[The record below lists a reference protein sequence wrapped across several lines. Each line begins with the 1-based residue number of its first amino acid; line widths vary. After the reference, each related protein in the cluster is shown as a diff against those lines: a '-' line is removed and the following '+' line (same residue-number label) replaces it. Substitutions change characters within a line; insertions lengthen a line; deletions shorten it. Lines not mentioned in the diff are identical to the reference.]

1 MLFNRLDVRL
11 LGRLL
16 LLVAALAG
24 SGYAAQH
31 HAYGPAFGALV
42 LLLVLALELA
52 RYLTRGQQ
60 ALADFTLALQ
70 YRDFSRQYPA
80 QSGPAALRSLHA
92 AFNQVNATF
101 RELRA
106 GQEGQFQY
114 LQTILALLDTG
125 IVSYNAAGTVGWVN
139 EAFKQTLHLPYLKN
153 IRALQARQPVLYEAI
168 CRAVPGQPAVV
179 KLTVGLQ
186 TVQLLVSATQFKL
199 QGEAFTLLAFK
210 NVSQALADTETAAWQ
225 QLLRVMT
232 HEIMNSVAPI
242 ASLADSLGRHV
253 QRARQQDASD
263 ELLDD
268 VGTGIRIIQQR
279 SEGLLR
285 FAQVYRNFSTLAAP
299 QRTTLHVQEVLQA
312 TRQLLAEQ
320 LAAQGIEL
328 TLSVRPA
335 HLTLHA
341 DGHLLEQVLINLVL
355 NAAQAL
361 TQTPHSRISLRAWS
375 NEQQRV
381 VLEVRDNGTG
391 IAADVLDS
399 IFIPFFTTRP
409 SGSGI
414 GLSLAKQIMQLHQGS
429 IQVHSVEGA
438 GSAFQL
444 WFPRPV
450 PFEGNGRSL
459 LLPNGAHSPTDC

>member
-1 MLFNRLDVRL
+1 MIFNSLDARL

-16 LLVAALAG
+16 LLVAMLG
-24 SGYAAQH
+24 GGGYATLY
-31 HAYGPAFGALV
+31 HAYGIALGALV
-42 LLLVLALELA
+42 LLIVLVLDLT
-52 RYLTRGQQ
+52 RYLTCGQQ
-60 ALADFTLALQ
+60 ALADFTLALK

-80 QSGPAALRSLHA
+80 QSVPAPLRPLHE

-106 GQEGQFQY
+106 EQEGQFQY

-125 IVSYNAAGTVGWVN
+125 IVSYDAAGTVAWVN

-153 IRALQARQPVLYEAI
+153 IQALQSRQPVLYEAI
-168 CRAVPGQPAVV
+168 CRAVPSQPVVV
-179 KLTVGLQ
+179 KLTVGPQ
-186 TVQLLVSATQFKL
+186 MVQLLVSATQFKL
-199 QGEAFTLLAFK
+199 RGEAFTLLAFK

-242 ASLADSLGRHV
+242 ASLADSLGRHM
-253 QRARQQDASD
+253 QRARQQASD

-285 FAQVYRNFSTLAAP
+285 FAQVYRDFSTLASP
-299 QRTTLHVQEVLQA
+299 QRTTLYVQELLQA

-320 LAAQGIEL
+320 LAAQGIEV
-328 TLSVRPA
+328 TLIVRPA

-361 TQTPHSRISLRAWS
+361 AQTPKPRVSLLAWLD
-375 NEQQRV
+375 EQERV
-381 VLEVRDNGTG
+381 IIEVKDNGSG
-391 IAADVLDS
+391 IPADVLES

-409 SGSGI
+409 NGSGI

-438 GSAFQL
+438 GSAFHL
-444 WFPRPV
+444 WFP
-450 PFEGNGRSL
+450 
-459 LLPNGAHSPTDC
+459 HSITS

>member
-1 MLFNRLDVRL
+1 MLFNRLDIRL
-11 LGRLL
+11 LGRLG

-24 SGYAAQH
+24 GGYAALH
-31 HAYGPAFGALV
+31 HAYGLALGALG
-42 LLLVLALELA
+42 LLALLVLDLA

-70 YRDFSRQYPA
+70 YRDFSRQYPV
-80 QSGPAALRSLHA
+80 QSVPASLRPLHA

-125 IVSYNAAGTVGWVN
+125 IVSYDAAGTVGWVN

-153 IRALQARQPVLYEAI
+153 IRALQSRQPVLYEAI
-168 CRAVPGQPAVV
+168 SRAVPGQPVVV
-179 KLTVGLQ
+179 KLTVGSQ

-199 QGEAFTLLAFK
+199 RDEAFTLLAFK

-225 QLLRVMT
+225 QLLQVMT

-253 QRARQQDASD
+253 QRARQPEASD

-268 VGTGIRIIQQR
+268 VGAGIRIIQQR

-285 FAQVYRNFSTLAAP
+285 FAQVYRNFSTLASP
-299 QRTTLHVQEVLQA
+299 LRTTLYVQELLQA
-312 TRQLLAEQ
+312 TRQLLAQQ

-361 TQTPHSRISLRAWS
+361 AQTPNPRISLRAWPD
-375 NEQQRV
+375 EQQRV
-381 VLEVRDNGTG
+381 VIEVKDNGSG
-391 IAADVLDS
+391 ITADVLDS

-409 SGSGI
+409 HGSGI

-429 IQVHSVEGA
+429 IQVHSVAGA

-444 WFPRPV
+444 WFTLSV
-450 PFEGNGRSL
+450 
-459 LLPNGAHSPTDC
+459 TV

>member
-1 MLFNRLDVRL
+1 MIFNGLDVRL
-11 LGRLL
+11 LGRLV

-24 SGYAAQH
+24 VGYAAQH
-31 HAYGPAFGALV
+31 HAYGLALGALV
-42 LLLVLALELA
+42 LLILLVMDLT

-60 ALADFTLALQ
+60 ALADFTLALK

-80 QSGPAALRSLHA
+80 QSVPASLQSLHET
-92 AFNQVNATF
+92 FNQVNATF

-106 GQEGQFQY
+106 EQEGQFQY

-125 IVSYNAAGTVGWVN
+125 IVSYDAAGTVAWVN

-153 IRALQARQPVLYEAI
+153 IRALQSRQPVLYEAI
-168 CRAVPGQPAVV
+168 CRAVPGQPVVV
-179 KLTVGLQ
+179 KLTVGSQ

-199 QGEAFTLLAFK
+199 RGEAFTLLAFK

-242 ASLADSLGRHV
+242 ASLADSLGCHV
-253 QRARQQDASD
+253 QAARQQEAAA

-285 FAQVYRNFSTLAAP
+285 FAQVYRDFSTLASP
-299 QRTTLHVQEVLQA
+299 QRTTLYVQELLQA
-312 TRQLLAEQ
+312 TRQLLAQQ
-320 LAAQGIEL
+320 LAAQGIEI

-355 NAAQAL
+355 NAAQAV
-361 TQTPHSRISLRAWS
+361 TQTGSPRISLLAWAD
-375 NEQQRV
+375 EQERV
-381 VLEVRDNGTG
+381 IIEVKDNGSG
-391 IAADVLDS
+391 IPADVLDS
-399 IFIPFFTTRP
+399 IFIPFFTTHP
-409 SGSGI
+409 HGSGI

-444 WFPRPV
+444 WFPPSATR
-450 PFEGNGRSL
+450 
-459 LLPNGAHSPTDC
+459 

>member
-1 MLFNRLDVRL
+1 MIFNSLDMRL

-16 LLVAALAG
+16 LLVAVLAA
-24 SGYAAQH
+24 SGYAAH
-31 HAYGPAFGALV
+31 HHTYGLALGVLV
-42 LLLVLALELA
+42 LLVVVVLDLT

-80 QSGPAALRSLHA
+80 HSGPAALRPLHQ

-106 GQEGQFQY
+106 EQEGQFQY

-125 IVSYNAAGTVGWVN
+125 IVSYDAAGTVVWVN
-139 EAFKQTLHLPYLKN
+139 EAFKQMLHLPYLKN

-168 CRAVPGQPAVV
+168 CQAAPGQSVVV
-179 KLTVGLQ
+179 KLTVGPQ
-186 TVQLLVSATQFKL
+186 TVQLLLSATHFKL
-199 QGEAFTLLAFK
+199 RGEAFTLLACK
-210 NVSQALADTETAAWQ
+210 NVSQALADSETAAWQ

-253 QRARQQDASD
+253 QHAQQETSG

-285 FAQVYRNFSTLAAP
+285 FAQVYRDFSTLASP
-299 QRTTLHVQEVLQA
+299 QRTTLYVQELLQA
-312 TRQLLAEQ
+312 TRQLLTEQ
-320 LAAQGIEL
+320 LAAQGIEV
-328 TLSVRPA
+328 TLNVRPA

-341 DGHLLEQVLINLVL
+341 DGYLLEQVLINLVL

-361 TQTPHSRISLRAWS
+361 AQIPTPRISLLAWS
-375 NEQQRV
+375 DEQERV
-381 VLEVRDNGTG
+381 VIEVKDNGSG
-391 IAADVLDS
+391 IPVDMLDS

-409 SGSGI
+409 KGSGI

-444 WFPRPV
+444 WFPSVR
-450 PFEGNGRSL
+450 F
-459 LLPNGAHSPTDC
+459 PTY

>member
-1 MLFNRLDVRL
+1 MIFNRLDVRL
-11 LGRLL
+11 LGRLV

-24 SGYAAQH
+24 GGYAALH
-31 HAYGPAFGALV
+31 HAYGLALGALG
-42 LLLVLALELA
+42 LLLVLVLNLA

-60 ALADFTLALQ
+60 ALADFTLALK
-70 YRDFSRQYPA
+70 YRDFSRQYPVPA
-80 QSGPAALRSLHA
+80 GPASLRQLHE

-101 RELRA
+101 QALRA
-106 GQEGQFQY
+106 EQEGQFQY

-125 IVSYNAAGTVGWVN
+125 IVSYDAAGTVAWVN

-153 IRALQARQPVLYEAI
+153 IRALQSRQPVLYEAI
-168 CRAVPGQPAVV
+168 CRAVPGQPLVV
-179 KLTVGLQ
+179 KLTVGPQ
-186 TVQLLVSATQFKL
+186 TVQLLVSATQFTL
-199 QGEAFTLLAFK
+199 RGAAFTLLAFK

-253 QRARQQDASD
+253 HAAQRPDASAA

-268 VGTGIRIIQQR
+268 VSTGIRIIQQR

-285 FAQVYRNFSTLAAP
+285 FAQVYRNFSTLAPP
-299 QRTTLHVQEVLQA
+299 QRTTLYVRELFQA
-312 TRQLLAEQ
+312 TQQLLAEQ
-320 LAAQGIEL
+320 LAAQGIQV
-328 TLSVRPA
+328 TISVRPA

-355 NAAQAL
+355 NAAQAVA
-361 TQTPHSRISLRAWS
+361 QTPNPRISLLAWPD
-375 NEQQRV
+375 ERERV
-381 VLEVRDNGTG
+381 VLEVKDNGSG
-391 IAADVLDS
+391 IPADVLDS

-409 SGSGI
+409 NGSGI

-429 IQVHSVEGA
+429 IQVQSVEGA
-438 GSAFQL
+438 GSGFQL
-444 WFPRPV
+444 WFPYSTT
-450 PFEGNGRSL
+450 G
-459 LLPNGAHSPTDC
+459 

>member
-1 MLFNRLDVRL
+1 MIFNSLDLRV
-11 LGRLL
+11 LGRLV

-24 SGYAAQH
+24 GGYATQH
-31 HAYGPAFGALV
+31 HAYRLALGALV
-42 LLLVLALELA
+42 LLVILVLDLA
-52 RYLTRGQQ
+52 RYLTHGQQ
-60 ALADFTLALQ
+60 ALADFTLTLK

-80 QSGPAALRSLHA
+80 QSGSASLRHLHE

-106 GQEGQFQY
+106 EQEGQFQY

-125 IVSYNAAGTVGWVN
+125 IVSYDAAGTVAWVN

-179 KLTVGLQ
+179 KLTVGRQ

-199 QGEAFTLLAFK
+199 RGEAFTLLAFK

-253 QRARQQDASD
+253 QRARQQEASD

-268 VGTGIRIIQQR
+268 VGIGIRIIQQR

-285 FAQVYRNFSTLAAP
+285 FAQVYRDFSTLASP
-299 QRTTLHVQEVLQA
+299 QRTTLYVQELLQA

-320 LAAQGIEL
+320 LATQGIVVA
-328 TLSVRPA
+328 LSVRPA

-361 TQTPHSRISLRAWS
+361 AQIPNPRISLLAWPD
-375 NEQQRV
+375 EQEQV
-381 VLEVRDNGTG
+381 VIEVKDNGSG
-391 IAADVLDS
+391 IPTDVLDS
-399 IFIPFFTTRP
+399 IFIPFFTTHP
-409 SGSGI
+409 NGSGI

-429 IQVHSVEGA
+429 IQVHSVEGV

-444 WFPRPV
+444 WFP
-450 PFEGNGRSL
+450 SL
-459 LLPNGAHSPTDC
+459 AAS

>member
-1 MLFNRLDVRL
+1 MLFNRLDFRL
-11 LGRLL
+11 LGRLV
-16 LLVAALAG
+16 LLVATLAG
-24 SGYAAQH
+24 GGYAALH
-31 HAYGPAFGALV
+31 HAYGLALGALG
-42 LLLVLALELA
+42 LLVVLVLDLT
-52 RYLTRGQQ
+52 RYLMRGQQ

-80 QSGPAALRSLHA
+80 QSVPASLRPLHA

-101 RELRA
+101 RDLRA
-106 GQEGQFQY
+106 EQEGQFQY

-125 IVSYNAAGTVGWVN
+125 IVSYNAAGTVAWVN

-153 IRALQARQPVLYEAI
+153 IRALESRQPVLYEAI
-168 CRAVPGQPAVV
+168 CRAVPGQPVVV

-199 QGEAFTLLAFK
+199 RGDAFTLLAFK

-253 QRARQQDASD
+253 QRARQQEVSG

-285 FAQVYRNFSTLAAP
+285 FAQVYRDFSTLAAP
-299 QRTTLHVQEVLQA
+299 QRTTLYVQELLQA

-320 LAAQGIEL
+320 LAAQGIEV

-341 DGHLLEQVLINLVL
+341 DGHLLEQVLINLML

-361 TQTPHSRISLRAWS
+361 VQIPDPRLSLLAWPD
-375 NEQQRV
+375 EQERV
-381 VLEVRDNGTG
+381 IIEVKDNGSG
-391 IAADVLDS
+391 IPADVLDS

-409 SGSGI
+409 NGSGI
-414 GLSLAKQIMQLHQGS
+414 GLSLAKQIMQLHQGR

-444 WFPRPV
+444 WFP
-450 PFEGNGRSL
+450 GRATS
-459 LLPNGAHSPTDC
+459 

>member
-1 MLFNRLDVRL
+1 MIYNNLDFRL
-11 LGRLL
+11 LGRLV
-16 LLVAALAG
+16 LLVPALAA
-24 SGYAAQH
+24 SGYATQH
-31 HAYGPAFGALV
+31 HAYGLALGALV
-42 LLLVLALELA
+42 LLIVLILDLA

-60 ALADFTLALQ
+60 ALADFTLAIQ

-80 QSGPAALRSLHA
+80 QAGPAALRPLHA

-106 GQEGQFQY
+106 EQEGQFQY

-125 IVSYNAAGTVGWVN
+125 IVSYDAAGTVAWVN
-139 EAFKQTLHLPYLKN
+139 EAFKHTLHLPYLKD
-153 IRALQARQPVLYEAI
+153 IRALQSRQPVLYEAI
-168 CRAVPGQPAVV
+168 CQAVPGQPVVV
-179 KLTVGLQ
+179 KLTVGGQ
-186 TVQLLVSATQFKL
+186 AVQLLLSTTQFKL
-199 QGEAFTLLAFK
+199 RGEAFTLLAFK

-253 QRARQQDASD
+253 QHARQQENLT

-268 VGTGIRIIQQR
+268 VETGIRIIQQR

-285 FAQVYRNFSTLAAP
+285 FTQVYRDFSTLAVP
-299 QRTTLHVQEVLQA
+299 QRTTLYVRELLGA
-312 TRQLLAEQ
+312 TRQLLAKQ
-320 LAAQGIEL
+320 LAAQGIEV

-341 DGHLLEQVLINLVL
+341 DGHLLEQVLINLVF
-355 NAAQAL
+355 NAVQAL
-361 TQTPHSRISLRAWS
+361 AQTPTPRLGLQAWLD
-375 NEQQRV
+375 EQERV
-381 VLEVRDNGTG
+381 IIEVKDNGSG

-399 IFIPFFTTRP
+399 IFIPFFTTHP
-409 SGSGI
+409 NGSGI

-444 WFPRPV
+444 WFP
-450 PFEGNGRSL
+450 SL
-459 LLPNGAHSPTDC
+459 AAS

>member
-1 MLFNRLDVRL
+1 MIFNSLDIRL
-11 LGRLL
+11 LGRLV
-16 LLVAALAG
+16 LLVAVLAG
-24 SGYAAQH
+24 GGYATLH
-31 HAYGPAFGALV
+31 HAYGLALGALV
-42 LLLVLALELA
+42 LLLLLVVDLA

-80 QSGPAALRSLHA
+80 QSGPASLRPLHE

-106 GQEGQFQY
+106 EQEGQFQY

-125 IVSYNAAGTVGWVN
+125 IVSYDAAGTVVWVN
-139 EAFKQTLHLPYLKN
+139 EAFKQMLHLPYLKN

-179 KLTVGLQ
+179 KLTVGPQ

-199 QGEAFTLLAFK
+199 RGEAFTLLAFK

-253 QRARQQDASD
+253 HHARQQEASG

-285 FAQVYRNFSTLAAP
+285 FAQVYRDFSTLASP
-299 QRTTLHVQEVLQA
+299 QRTTLYVQELLQT

-320 LAAQGIEL
+320 LAAQGIEV

-355 NAAQAL
+355 NAAQAV
-361 TQTPHSRISLRAWS
+361 TQVATPRISLLAWLD
-375 NEQQRV
+375 EQERV
-381 VLEVRDNGTG
+381 VIEVKDNGSG
-391 IAADVLDS
+391 IPTDVLDS

-409 SGSGI
+409 HGSGI

-429 IQVHSVEGA
+429 VQVHSVAGA

-444 WFPRPV
+444 WFPP
-450 PFEGNGRSL
+450 P
-459 LLPNGAHSPTDC
+459 ATC

>member
-1 MLFNRLDVRL
+1 MIFDSLDVRL
-11 LGRLL
+11 LGRLV
-16 LLVAALAG
+16 LLVAVLAG
-24 SGYAAQH
+24 CGYTALQ
-31 HAYGPAFGALV
+31 HAYGLALGALGLLTG
-42 LLLVLALELA
+42 LLLELT

-60 ALADFTLALQ
+60 ALTDFTLALK

-80 QSGPAALRSLHA
+80 QSGPATLRALHE
-92 AFNQVNATF
+92 AFNQANATF

-106 GQEGQFQY
+106 AQEGQFHY

-125 IVSYNAAGTVGWVN
+125 IVSYDATGTVAWVN

-153 IRALQARQPVLYEAI
+153 IRALQSRQPVLYAAI
-168 CRAVPGQPAVV
+168 CRAVPGQPEVV
-179 KLTVGLQ
+179 KLTVDRQ
-186 TVQLLVSATQFKL
+186 TVQLLVSATQFTL
-199 QGEAFTLLAFK
+199 RGEACTLLAFK

-253 QRARQQDASD
+253 QSARQRTASD

-268 VGTGIRIIQQR
+268 VGIGIGIIQQR

-285 FAQVYRNFSTLAAP
+285 FAQVYRNFSTLAQP
-299 QRTTLHVQEVLQA
+299 QRTTLSVQELLQT
-312 TRQLLAEQ
+312 TRQLLAQQ
-320 LAAQGIEL
+320 LAAQGIDV
-328 TLSVRPA
+328 TLSVRPT

-361 TQTPHSRISLRAWS
+361 GQTPAPRISLRAWPD
-375 NEQQRV
+375 EQERV
-381 VLEVRDNGTG
+381 VIEVSDNGSG

-409 SGSGI
+409 HGSGI

-429 IQVHSVEGA
+429 IQVHSVPGA
-438 GSAFQL
+438 GSTFQL
-444 WFPRPV
+444 RFPPS
-450 PFEGNGRSL
+450 GTL
-459 LLPNGAHSPTDC
+459 

>member
-1 MLFNRLDVRL
+1 MIYNSLDARL

-16 LLVAALAG
+16 LLVATLAA

-31 HAYGPAFGALV
+31 RAYGLAIAALV
-42 LLLVLALELA
+42 LLVVLVLDLA
-52 RYLTRGQQ
+52 RYLMRGQQ
-60 ALADFTLALQ
+60 ALADFTQALK
-70 YRDFSRQYPA
+70 YRDFSRHYPA
-80 QSGPAALRSLHA
+80 QSVPAALRPLHE

-106 GQEGQFQY
+106 AQEGQFQY

-125 IVSYNAAGTVGWVN
+125 IVSYDAAGTVAWVN
-139 EAFKQTLHLPYLKN
+139 EAFKQTLYLPYLKN
-153 IRALQARQPVLYEAI
+153 IRALQSRQPVLYEAI

-179 KLTVGLQ
+179 KLTVGPQ
-186 TVQLLVSATQFKL
+186 TVQLLVSATKFKL
-199 QGEAFTLLAFK
+199 RGEAFTLLAFK

-253 QRARQQDASD
+253 QSAQQQEAST

-268 VGTGIRIIQQR
+268 VATGIRIIQQR

-285 FAQVYRNFSTLAAP
+285 FAQVYRDFSTLASP
-299 QRTTLHVQEVLQA
+299 QRTTLYVQELLQT

-320 LAAQGIEL
+320 LAAQGVEV

-361 TQTPHSRISLRAWS
+361 AQTHNPRLSLLAWPD
-375 NEQQRV
+375 EQERV
-381 VLEVRDNGTG
+381 TIEVKDNGSG
-391 IAADVLDS
+391 ISADVLDS

-409 SGSGI
+409 HGSGI

-429 IQVHSVEGA
+429 IQVQSVEGA
-438 GSAFQL
+438 GSVFQL
-444 WFPRPV
+444 WFP
-450 PFEGNGRSL
+450 NL
-459 LLPNGAHSPTDC
+459 ATD

>member
-1 MLFNRLDVRL
+1 V
-11 LGRLL
+11 
-16 LLVAALAG
+16 
-24 SGYAAQH
+24 
-31 HAYGPAFGALV
+31 LV
-42 LLLVLALELA
+42 LDLT

-70 YRDFSRQYPA
+70 YRDFSRQYPG
-80 QSGPAALRSLHA
+80 QSGPASLRPLHE

-106 GQEGQFQY
+106 EQEGQFQY

-125 IVSYNAAGTVGWVN
+125 IVSYDAVGTVAWVN

-168 CRAVPGQPAVV
+168 SRAMPGQPMVV
-179 KLTVGLQ
+179 KLMIDRQ

-199 QGEAFTLLAFK
+199 RGEAFTLLACK

-225 QLLRVMT
+225 QLLQVMT

-242 ASLADSLGRHV
+242 VSLADSLGRHV
-253 QRARQQDASD
+253 QQAQQQEAST
-263 ELLDD
+263 ELLSD
-268 VGTGIRIIQQR
+268 VSTGIRIIQQR

-285 FAQVYRNFSTLAAP
+285 FTQVYRHFSTLASP
-299 QRTTLHVQEVLQA
+299 QRTTLYVQELLHA

-320 LAAQGIEL
+320 LAAQGIEV
-328 TLSVRPA
+328 TLNVRPA

-361 TQTPHSRISLRAWS
+361 AQTAAPRLGLRAWPD
-375 NEQQRV
+375 EQERV
-381 VLEVRDNGTG
+381 IIEVKDNGSG
-391 IAADVLDS
+391 IPIDVLDS
-399 IFIPFFTTRP
+399 IFVPFFTTRP
-409 SGSGI
+409 NGSGI

-444 WFPRPV
+444 WFP
-450 PFEGNGRSL
+450 G
-459 LLPNGAHSPTDC
+459 PTASY

>member
-1 MLFNRLDVRL
+1 MIFNRLDARL
-11 LGRLL
+11 LGRLV
-16 LLVAALAG
+16 LLVAALAA
-24 SGYAAQH
+24 SGYAMVH
-31 HAYGPAFGALV
+31 RAYGLALGAL
-42 LLLVLALELA
+42 LLFVVLVLNLA
-52 RYLTRGQQ
+52 RYLARGQQ

-70 YRDFSRQYPA
+70 YRDFSRQYPT
-80 QSGPAALRSLHA
+80 QSVPAALRPLHE

-101 RELRA
+101 QELRA
-106 GQEGQFQY
+106 EREGQFQY

-125 IVSYNAAGTVGWVN
+125 IVSYDATGTVGWVN

-153 IRALQARQPVLYEAI
+153 IRALQSRQPILYEAI
-168 CRAVPGQPAVV
+168 CRAVPGQPVVV
-179 KLTVGLQ
+179 KLTVGPQ
-186 TVQLLVSATQFKL
+186 TVQLLLSATQFKL
-199 QGEAFTLLAFK
+199 RGEALTLLAFK

-253 QRARQQDASD
+253 QRARQQQASD

-285 FAQVYRNFSTLAAP
+285 FAQVYRDFSTLTSP
-299 QRTTLHVQEVLQA
+299 QRTTLYVQELLQT

-320 LAAQGIEL
+320 LAAQGIEV

-355 NAAQAL
+355 NAAQAV
-361 TQTPHSRISLRAWS
+361 TQTLNPHISLLAWAD
-375 NEQQRV
+375 EQERV
-381 VLEVRDNGTG
+381 VIEVKDNGTG
-391 IAADVLDS
+391 IPADVLDS

-409 SGSGI
+409 NGSGI
-414 GLSLAKQIMQLHQGS
+414 GLSLAKQIMQLHQGR
-429 IQVHSVEGA
+429 IQVHSEERA

-444 WFPRPV
+444 CFP
-450 PFEGNGRSL
+450 S
-459 LLPNGAHSPTDC
+459 

>member
-1 MLFNRLDVRL
+1 MIFNSLDVRL
-11 LGRLL
+11 LGRLV

-24 SGYAAQH
+24 GGYATLH
-31 HAYGPAFGALV
+31 HAYGLALGVLV
-42 LLLVLALELA
+42 LLLLLVVDLA

-80 QSGPAALRSLHA
+80 QSGPASLRPLHE

-106 GQEGQFQY
+106 EQEGQFQY

-125 IVSYNAAGTVGWVN
+125 IVSYDAAGTVAWVN

-179 KLTVGLQ
+179 KLTVGPQ

-199 QGEAFTLLAFK
+199 RGEAFTLLAFK

-253 QRARQQDASD
+253 QRARQQETSG

-285 FAQVYRNFSTLAAP
+285 FAQVYRDFSTLASP
-299 QRTTLHVQEVLQA
+299 QRTTLYVQELLQT

-320 LAAQGIEL
+320 LATQGIEV

-355 NAAQAL
+355 NAAQAV
-361 TQTPHSRISLRAWS
+361 TQVATPRISLLAWLD
-375 NEQQRV
+375 EQERV
-381 VLEVRDNGTG
+381 VIEVKDNGSG
-391 IAADVLDS
+391 IPADVLDS

-409 SGSGI
+409 HGSGI

-429 IQVHSVEGA
+429 IQVHSVQGA

-444 WFPRPV
+444 WF
-450 PFEGNGRSL
+450 
-459 LLPNGAHSPTDC
+459 SPSSIR

>member
-1 MLFNRLDVRL
+1 MVM
-11 LGRLL
+11 
-16 LLVAALAG
+16 LVATLAG
-24 SGYAAQH
+24 GGYAALH
-31 HAYGPAFGALV
+31 HAYGLALGALV
-42 LLLVLALELA
+42 LLLALVLDLA

-70 YRDFSRQYPA
+70 YRDFSRQYPV
-80 QSGPAALRSLHA
+80 QSVPASLRPLHE

-106 GQEGQFQY
+106 AQEGQFQY

-125 IVSYNAAGTVGWVN
+125 IVSYDAAGTVAWVN

-153 IRALQARQPVLYEAI
+153 IRALQSRQPVLYEAI

-179 KLTVGLQ
+179 KLIVGLQ

-199 QGEAFTLLAFK
+199 RGEAFTLLAFK

-253 QRARQQDASD
+253 QRARQQETSD

-285 FAQVYRNFSTLAAP
+285 FAQVYREFSTLTSP
-299 QRTTLHVQEVLQA
+299 QRTTLYVRELLQA

-320 LAAQGIEL
+320 LAAQGIEV

-361 TQTPHSRISLRAWS
+361 VQNPNPRLSLQAWFD
-375 NEQQRV
+375 EQERV
-381 VLEVRDNGTG
+381 IIEVKDNGSG
-391 IAADVLDS
+391 IPADVLDS

-409 SGSGI
+409 NGSGI

-429 IQVHSVEGA
+429 IQVHSVAGA

-444 WFPRPV
+444 WFPPLAT
-450 PFEGNGRSL
+450 F
-459 LLPNGAHSPTDC
+459 

>member
-1 MLFNRLDVRL
+1 MIFNSLDVRL
-11 LGRLL
+11 LGRLV
-16 LLVAALAG
+16 LLVAVLAG
-24 SGYAAQH
+24 GGYATLH
-31 HAYGPAFGALV
+31 HAYGLALGALALL
-42 LLLVLALELA
+42 LLLVVDLA

-60 ALADFTLALQ
+60 ALADFNLALQ

-80 QSGPAALRSLHA
+80 QSGPAVLRPLHE

-106 GQEGQFQY
+106 EQEGQFQY

-125 IVSYNAAGTVGWVN
+125 IVSYDAAGTVAWVN

-153 IRALQARQPVLYEAI
+153 IRALQARQPFLYEAI

-179 KLTVGLQ
+179 KLTIGPQ

-199 QGEAFTLLAFK
+199 RGEAFTLLAFK
-210 NVSQALADTETAAWQ
+210 NVSQTLADTETTAWQ

-242 ASLADSLGRHV
+242 ASLADSLSRHV
-253 QRARQQDASD
+253 QRAQQQETSA

-268 VGTGIRIIQQR
+268 VSTGIRIIQQR

-285 FAQVYRNFSTLAAP
+285 FAQVYRDFSTLSSP
-299 QRTTLHVQEVLQA
+299 QRTTLYVQELLQT

-320 LAAQGIEL
+320 LATQGIEV

-355 NAAQAL
+355 NAAQAVA
-361 TQTPHSRISLRAWS
+361 QVATPRISLLAWPD
-375 NEQQRV
+375 EQERV
-381 VLEVRDNGTG
+381 VIEVKDNGSG
-391 IAADVLDS
+391 IPADVLDN
-399 IFIPFFTTRP
+399 IFIPFFTTRHN
-409 SGSGI
+409 GSGI
-414 GLSLAKQIMQLHQGS
+414 GLSLAKQIVQLHQGS

-438 GSAFQL
+438 GSKFQL
-444 WFPRPV
+444 WFP
-450 PFEGNGRSL
+450 G
-459 LLPNGAHSPTDC
+459 PTAS

>member
-1 MLFNRLDVRL
+1 M
-11 LGRLL
+11 
-16 LLVAALAG
+16 LVAALAG
-24 SGYAAQH
+24 GGYATLY
-31 HAYGPAFGALV
+31 HAYWLALGALV
-42 LLLVLALELA
+42 LLLLLVVDLA

-80 QSGPAALRSLHA
+80 QSGPASLRPLHE

-106 GQEGQFQY
+106 EQEGQFQY

-125 IVSYNAAGTVGWVN
+125 IVSYDAAGTVAWVN

-179 KLTVGLQ
+179 KLTVGPQ

-199 QGEAFTLLAFK
+199 RGEAFTLLAFK

-253 QRARQQDASD
+253 QRAQQQEASG
-263 ELLDD
+263 ELLND

-285 FAQVYRNFSTLAAP
+285 FAQVYRDFSTLASP
-299 QRTTLHVQEVLQA
+299 QRTTLYVQELLQT

-320 LAAQGIEL
+320 LAKQGIEV

-355 NAAQAL
+355 NAAQAV
-361 TQTPHSRISLRAWS
+361 TQVATPRISLLAWTD
-375 NEQQRV
+375 EQERV
-381 VLEVRDNGTG
+381 VIEVKDNGSG
-391 IAADVLDS
+391 IPTDVLDS

-409 SGSGI
+409 HGSGI

-444 WFPRPV
+444 WFPSSV
-450 PFEGNGRSL
+450 
-459 LLPNGAHSPTDC
+459 TY

>member
-1 MLFNRLDVRL
+1 MIFNSLDARL
-11 LGRLL
+11 LGRLV

-24 SGYAAQH
+24 GGYAALH
-31 HAYGPAFGALV
+31 HAYGLAFGALV
-42 LLLVLALELA
+42 LLLLLVLDLA

-80 QSGPAALRSLHA
+80 QSVPASLRHLHE
-92 AFNQVNATF
+92 AFNQVNDTF
-101 RELRA
+101 RALRA
-106 GQEGQFQY
+106 EQEGQFQY

-125 IVSYNAAGTVGWVN
+125 IVSYDAAGTVAWVN

-153 IRALQARQPVLYEAI
+153 IRALQSRQPILYEAI
-168 CRAVPGQPAVV
+168 CQAVPGQPVVV
-179 KLTVGLQ
+179 KLTVDLQ

-199 QGEAFTLLAFK
+199 RGEAFTLLAFK

-253 QRARQQDASD
+253 QAARPSD
-263 ELLDD
+263 SVAAELLDD

-285 FAQVYRNFSTLAAP
+285 FAQVYRDFSTLAAP
-299 QRTTLHVQEVLQA
+299 QRTTLYVQELLQA

-341 DGHLLEQVLINLVL
+341 DAHLLEQVLINLVL

-361 TQTPHSRISLRAWS
+361 VQIPDPRLSLLAWS
-375 NEQQRV
+375 DEQERV
-381 VLEVRDNGTG
+381 VMEVKDNGSG
-391 IAADVLDS
+391 IPADVLDS

-409 SGSGI
+409 NGSGI

-429 IQVHSVEGA
+429 IQVHSVVGA

-444 WFPRPV
+444 WFPGPAA
-450 PFEGNGRSL
+450 S
-459 LLPNGAHSPTDC
+459 

>member
-1 MLFNRLDVRL
+1 VHL
-11 LGRLL
+11 LGRLV
-16 LLVAALAG
+16 LLVATLAG
-24 SGYAAQH
+24 GGYATLQ
-31 HAYGPAFGALV
+31 HAYGLALGALV
-42 LLLVLALELA
+42 LLLLLVVDLA

-80 QSGPAALRSLHA
+80 QSGPASLRPLHT
-92 AFNQVNATF
+92 AFNQVSATF

-106 GQEGQFQY
+106 EQEGQFQY

-125 IVSYNAAGTVGWVN
+125 IVSYDAAGTVAWVN

-153 IRALQARQPVLYEAI
+153 IRALQARQPALYEAI
-168 CRAVPGQPAVV
+168 CRAIPGQPAVV
-179 KLTVGLQ
+179 KLTVGPQ

-199 QGEAFTLLAFK
+199 RGEAFTLLAFK

-253 QRARQQDASD
+253 QRAQQQAASG

-268 VGTGIRIIQQR
+268 VSTGIRIIQQR

-285 FAQVYRNFSTLAAP
+285 FAQVYRDFSTLAAP
-299 QRTTLHVQEVLQA
+299 QRTTLYVQELLQT

-320 LAAQGIEL
+320 LAAQGIEV

-361 TQTPHSRISLRAWS
+361 AQIPTPRISLLAWLD
-375 NEQQRV
+375 EQERV
-381 VLEVRDNGTG
+381 VIEVRDNGSG
-391 IAADVLDS
+391 IATDALDS

-409 SGSGI
+409 HGSGI

-444 WFPRPV
+444 WFPPQ
-450 PFEGNGRSL
+450 
-459 LLPNGAHSPTDC
+459 LPPKVSGQQAK

>member
-1 MLFNRLDVRL
+1 MIFNSLDTHL
-11 LGRLL
+11 LGRLV
-16 LLVAALAG
+16 LLVAALG
-24 SGYAAQH
+24 GGGYATQH
-31 HAYGPAFGALV
+31 HAYGLALGALV
-42 LLLVLALELA
+42 LLVVLVLDLT

-60 ALADFTLALQ
+60 VLTDFTLALK

-80 QSGPAALRSLHA
+80 QSVPASLRPLHE

-106 GQEGQFQY
+106 EQEGQFQY

-125 IVSYNAAGTVGWVN
+125 IVSYDAAGTVAWVN

-153 IRALQARQPVLYEAI
+153 IRALQSRQPVLYEAI
-168 CRAVPGQPAVV
+168 CRAVPGQPVVV
-179 KLTVGLQ
+179 KMTVGRQ

-199 QGEAFTLLAFK
+199 RDEAFTLLAFK

-253 QRARQQDASD
+253 QRARQQEASD

-285 FAQVYRNFSTLAAP
+285 FAQVYRDFSTLALP
-299 QRTTLHVQEVLQA
+299 QCTTLYVQELLQA

-320 LAAQGIEL
+320 LAAQGIKV

-355 NAAQAL
+355 NAAQAV
-361 TQTPHSRISLRAWS
+361 TQTSNPHISLLAWPD
-375 NEQQRV
+375 EQEQV
-381 VLEVRDNGTG
+381 VIEVKDNGSG
-391 IAADVLDS
+391 IPADILDS
-399 IFIPFFTTRP
+399 IFIPFFTTRLN
-409 SGSGI
+409 GSGI

-429 IQVHSVEGA
+429 IQVHSVAGA

-444 WFPRPV
+444 WF
-450 PFEGNGRSL
+450 
-459 LLPNGAHSPTDC
+459 SPSATH

>member
-1 MLFNRLDVRL
+1 MIYNSLDARL

-16 LLVAALAG
+16 LLVATLAA
-24 SGYAAQH
+24 SGYAAQYR
-31 HAYGPAFGALV
+31 AYGLAIAALV
-42 LLLVLALELA
+42 LLVVLVLDLA

-60 ALADFTLALQ
+60 ALADFTQALK
-70 YRDFSRQYPA
+70 YRDFSRHYPV
-80 QSGPAALRSLHA
+80 QSVPAALRPLHE

-106 GQEGQFQY
+106 EQEGQFQY

-125 IVSYNAAGTVGWVN
+125 IVSYDAAGTVAWVN

-153 IRALQARQPVLYEAI
+153 IQTLQSRQPVLYEAI
-168 CRAVPGQPAVV
+168 CRAVPGRPAVV
-179 KLTVGLQ
+179 KLTVGPQ

-199 QGEAFTLLAFK
+199 RGEAFTLLAFK

-253 QRARQQDASD
+253 QRARQQEASG

-285 FAQVYRNFSTLAAP
+285 FAQVYRDFSTLASP
-299 QRTTLHVQEVLQA
+299 QRTTLYVQELLQ
-312 TRQLLAEQ
+312 TIRQLLAEQ
-320 LAAQGIEL
+320 LAAQGVEV
-328 TLSVRPA
+328 TLSVRPV

-355 NAAQAL
+355 NAAQAV
-361 TQTPHSRISLRAWS
+361 TQNPNPRISLLAWLD
-375 NEQQRV
+375 EQERV
-381 VLEVRDNGTG
+381 VIEVKDNGTG
-391 IAADVLDS
+391 IAADMLDS
-399 IFIPFFTTRP
+399 IFIPFFTTRLN
-409 SGSGI
+409 GSGI
-414 GLSLAKQIMQLHQGS
+414 GLSLAKQIIQLHQGS
-429 IQVHSVEGA
+429 IQIHSVEGA

-444 WFPRPV
+444 WFPRLAT
-450 PFEGNGRSL
+450 G
-459 LLPNGAHSPTDC
+459 

>member
-1 MLFNRLDVRL
+1 MIFNSLDTHL
-11 LGRLL
+11 LGRLV
-16 LLVAALAG
+16 LLVATLG
-24 SGYAAQH
+24 GGGYATQH
-31 HAYGPAFGALV
+31 HAYGLALGALV
-42 LLLVLALELA
+42 LLVVLLLDLT
-52 RYLTRGQQ
+52 RYLMRGQQ
-60 ALADFTLALQ
+60 ALTDFTLALK

-80 QSGPAALRSLHA
+80 QSVPASLRPLHE

-101 RELRA
+101 MELRA
-106 GQEGQFQY
+106 EQEGQFQY

-125 IVSYNAAGTVGWVN
+125 IVSYDAAGTVAWVN

-153 IRALQARQPVLYEAI
+153 IRALQSRQPVLYEAI
-168 CRAVPGQPAVV
+168 CQAVPGQPAVV
-179 KLTVGLQ
+179 KLMVGRQ

-199 QGEAFTLLAFK
+199 RGEAFTLLAFK
-210 NVSQALADTETAAWQ
+210 NVSQALAESETAAWK

-242 ASLADSLGRHV
+242 ASLADSLSRHV
-253 QRARQQDASD
+253 QRAQQQQASD

-285 FAQVYRNFSTLAAP
+285 FAQVYRDFSTLASP
-299 QRTTLHVQEVLQA
+299 QRTTLYVQELLQA

-320 LAAQGIEL
+320 LAAQGIEV
-328 TLSVRPA
+328 TLSVQPA
-335 HLTLHA
+335 YLTLHA

-355 NAAQAL
+355 NAAQAVI
-361 TQTPHSRISLRAWS
+361 QTPNPRISLLAWPD
-375 NEQQRV
+375 EQERV
-381 VLEVRDNGTG
+381 VIEVKDNGSG
-391 IAADVLDS
+391 IPTDVLDS

-409 SGSGI
+409 NGSGI

-444 WFPRPV
+444 WF
-450 PFEGNGRSL
+450 
-459 LLPNGAHSPTDC
+459 SPSDTYYELH

>member
-1 MLFNRLDVRL
+1 MICNSLDARL
-11 LGRLL
+11 LGRLV

-24 SGYAAQH
+24 GGYAALH
-31 HAYGPAFGALV
+31 HAYGLALGALV
-42 LLLVLALELA
+42 VLVILVLDLA

-70 YRDFSRQYPA
+70 YRDSSRQYPA
-80 QSGPAALRSLHA
+80 QVGPASLRPLHE

-106 GQEGQFQY
+106 EQEGQFQY

-125 IVSYNAAGTVGWVN
+125 IVSYDAAGTVAWVN

-153 IRALQARQPVLYEAI
+153 IRALQSRQPVLYEAI
-168 CRAVPGQPAVV
+168 CRAVPGQPVVV
-179 KLTVGLQ
+179 KLTVGRQ
-186 TVQLLVSATQFKL
+186 AVQLLVSATQFKL
-199 QGEAFTLLAFK
+199 RGEAFILLAFK

-242 ASLADSLGRHV
+242 ASLADSLGHHV
-253 QRARQQDASD
+253 QRARQQEASD
-263 ELLDD
+263 ELLED
-268 VGTGIRIIQQR
+268 VGTGLRIIQQR

-285 FAQVYRNFSTLAAP
+285 FAQVYRDFSTLTSP
-299 QRTTLHVQEVLQA
+299 QRTTLYVQELLQA

-320 LAAQGIEL
+320 LAAQGIAV

-355 NAAQAL
+355 NAAQAV
-361 TQTPHSRISLRAWS
+361 TQTPSPRISLLAWPD
-375 NEQQRV
+375 EQERV
-381 VLEVRDNGTG
+381 VIEVKDNGSG
-391 IAADVLDS
+391 IPADVLDS

-409 SGSGI
+409 HGSGI

-429 IQVHSVEGA
+429 IQVHSVAGA

-444 WFPRPV
+444 WFPSSV
-450 PFEGNGRSL
+450 T
-459 LLPNGAHSPTDC
+459 H

>member
-1 MLFNRLDVRL
+1 MIFNSLDARL
-11 LGRLL
+11 LGRLV
-16 LLVAALAG
+16 LLVAALG
-24 SGYAAQH
+24 GGGYATQH
-31 HAYGPAFGALV
+31 HAYGLALGVLV
-42 LLLVLALELA
+42 LLVILVLDLA

-60 ALADFTLALQ
+60 ALADFTLALK

-80 QSGPAALRSLHA
+80 QSVPASLRPLHE

-106 GQEGQFQY
+106 EQEGQFQY

-125 IVSYNAAGTVGWVN
+125 IVSYDAAGTVAWVN

-153 IRALQARQPVLYEAI
+153 IRALQSRQPVLYEAI
-168 CRAVPGQPAVV
+168 CRAVPGQPVVV

-186 TVQLLVSATQFKL
+186 AVQLLVSATQFKL
-199 QGEAFTLLAFK
+199 RGEAFTLLAFK
-210 NVSQALADTETAAWQ
+210 NVSQTLADTETAAWQ

-242 ASLADSLGRHV
+242 ASLADSLGHHV
-253 QRARQQDASD
+253 QRARHQEAPD

-285 FAQVYRNFSTLAAP
+285 FAQVYRDFSTLASP
-299 QRTTLHVQEVLQA
+299 QRTTLYVQELLQA

-320 LAAQGIEL
+320 LATQGIEVA
-328 TLSVRPA
+328 LSVRPA

-355 NAAQAL
+355 NAAQAV
-361 TQTPHSRISLRAWS
+361 TQTPNPRLSLLAWPG
-375 NEQQRV
+375 EQERV
-381 VLEVRDNGTG
+381 VIEVKDNGIG
-391 IAADVLDS
+391 IPADVLDS

-409 SGSGI
+409 NGSGI

-444 WFPRPV
+444 WFPP
-450 PFEGNGRSL
+450 SIIY
-459 LLPNGAHSPTDC
+459 

>member
-1 MLFNRLDVRL
+1 MIFNRLDVRL
-11 LGRLL
+11 LGRLV
-16 LLVAALAG
+16 LLVAALVG
-24 SGYAAQH
+24 GGYVTLH
-31 HAYGPAFGALV
+31 HAYGLAFGALV
-42 LLLVLALELA
+42 LLLILVLDLA

-60 ALADFTLALQ
+60 ALADFTLALK

-80 QSGPAALRSLHA
+80 QSAPPSLRPLHE
-92 AFNQVNATF
+92 AFNQVNDTF
-101 RELRA
+101 RALRA
-106 GQEGQFQY
+106 EQEGQFQY

-125 IVSYNAAGTVGWVN
+125 IVSYDAAGTVAWVN

-153 IRALQARQPVLYEAI
+153 IQALQSRQPVLYEAI
-168 CRAVPGQPAVV
+168 CRALPGQPVVV

-199 QGEAFTLLAFK
+199 RGEAFTLLAFK

-253 QRARQQDASD
+253 QRARQLEASA

-268 VGTGIRIIQQR
+268 LGTGIRIIQQR

-285 FAQVYRNFSTLAAP
+285 FAQVYRNFSTLASP
-299 QRTTLHVQEVLQA
+299 QRTTLYVQELLQA

-320 LAAQGIEL
+320 LAAQGIEV

-355 NAAQAL
+355 NAAQAV
-361 TQTPHSRISLRAWS
+361 TQTRNPRISLLAWPD
-375 NEQQRV
+375 EQKRV
-381 VLEVRDNGTG
+381 VIEVKDNGTG
-391 IAADVLDS
+391 ITADVLDS

-409 SGSGI
+409 NGSGI

-438 GSAFQL
+438 GSSFQL
-444 WFPRPV
+444 WFPPSV
-450 PFEGNGRSL
+450 NF
-459 LLPNGAHSPTDC
+459 

>member
-1 MLFNRLDVRL
+1 MIFNSLDVRL
-11 LGRLL
+11 LGRLV
-16 LLVAALAG
+16 LLVAMLAG
-24 SGYAAQH
+24 GGYATLQ
-31 HAYGPAFGALV
+31 HAYGLALGALV
-42 LLLVLALELA
+42 LLLLLVVDLA

-60 ALADFTLALQ
+60 ALADFNLALQ

-80 QSGPAALRSLHA
+80 QSGPAVLRPLHE

-106 GQEGQFQY
+106 EQEGQFQY

-125 IVSYNAAGTVGWVN
+125 IVSYDATGTVAWVN

-153 IRALQARQPVLYEAI
+153 IRALQARQPFLYEAI

-179 KLTVGLQ
+179 KLTIGPQ

-199 QGEAFTLLAFK
+199 RGEAFTLLAFK
-210 NVSQALADTETAAWQ
+210 NVSQTLADTETTAWQ

-242 ASLADSLGRHV
+242 ASLADSLSRHV
-253 QRARQQDASD
+253 QRAQQQETSA

-268 VGTGIRIIQQR
+268 VSTGIRIIQQR

-285 FAQVYRNFSTLAAP
+285 FAQVYRDFSTLSSP
-299 QRTTLHVQEVLQA
+299 QRTTLYVQELLQT

-320 LAAQGIEL
+320 LATQGIEV

-355 NAAQAL
+355 NAAQAVA
-361 TQTPHSRISLRAWS
+361 QVATPRISLLAWPD
-375 NEQQRV
+375 EQERV
-381 VLEVRDNGTG
+381 VIEVKDNGSG
-391 IAADVLDS
+391 IPADVLDN
-399 IFIPFFTTRP
+399 IFIPFFTTRHN
-409 SGSGI
+409 GSGI

-438 GSAFQL
+438 GSKFQL
-444 WFPRPV
+444 WFP
-450 PFEGNGRSL
+450 G
-459 LLPNGAHSPTDC
+459 PTAS